1 MIKKILAVLGVLIV
15 VAVLGMSGF
24 VWWKLQPHPD
34 PQPLPSNL
42 IAATTP
48 EGRALLEQAEAAA
61 DYGPLSSNYV
71 SQKLISYCGVAS
83 SVTVLNS
90 LGRQT
95 DQSDFFTPAAN
106 AVRERRKVM
115 FGGMSLPD
123 LGGLLAAHGLAV
135 DVRHADGLSLEEF
148 RSVVARNLADPGD
161 YLLVNY
167 QREVLGQ
174 SRVGHISPIAA
185 YDAET
190 DRVLIMDTASYKYP
204 PTWVEL
210 PMLHKAMNTTDGSTG
225 KSRGYVEVAAQNGS
239 D

>member
-1 MIKKILAVLGVLIV
+1 MIKKILAVLGVV
-15 VAVLGMSGF
+15 VVVTVLGLSGF

-34 PQPLPSNL
+34 PQPLPPDL

-48 EGRALLEQAEAAA
+48 AGRALLEQAEAAV

-83 SVTVLNS
+83 SVAVLNS
-90 LGRQT
+90 LGRRT
-95 DQSDFFTPAAN
+95 DQSEFFTPAAN

-123 LGGLLAAHGLAV
+123 LGGLLAAHDLDV
-135 DVRHADGLSLEEF
+135 EVRHADSLSLEDF
-148 RSVVARNLADPGD
+148 RSVVAQNLSNPGD

-167 QREVLGQ
+167 QREILGQ

-185 YDAET
+185 YDAGT

-210 PMLHKAMNTTDGSTG
+210 PLLYEAMNTTDGASG
-225 KSRGYVEVAAQNGS
+225 KSRGYVEIAAPDGP

>member
-1 MIKKILAVLGVLIV
+1 MIRKILTVLGVVIV

-34 PQPLPSNL
+34 PQPLPPDL

-48 EGRALLEQAEAAA
+48 EGLALLAQADAAA
-61 DYGPLSSNYV
+61 DYELLSSNYV
-71 SQKLISYCGVAS
+71 SQRLISYCGVAS
-83 SVTVLNS
+83 SVAVLNS
-90 LGRQT
+90 LGRET
-95 DQSDFFTPAAN
+95 DQSSFFTRATN
-106 AVRERRKVM
+106 AVRERRQVM

-123 LGGLLAAHGLAV
+123 LGGLLAAHDLQV
-135 DVRHADGLSLEEF
+135 DLRHADSLSVDEF
-148 RSVVARNLADPGD
+148 RAVVANNLSSPDD

-185 YDAET
+185 YDADT

-210 PMLHKAMNTTDGSTG
+210 PKLYEAMNTIDGASG
-225 KSRGYVEVAAQNGS
+225 KSRGYVEVS
-239 D
+239 E